1 MSTLFNTIQTLW
13 YKQLFAISNIVL
25 FLYKKNLSTKR
36 KRSTRK
42 QKHQKTLE
50 KINPV
55 MVAILLNNTIF
66 VQYYSIK

>member
-1 MSTLFNTIQTLW
+1 MSTLFNTIHFGTNSYL
-13 YKQLFAISNIVL
+13 QLAIS
-25 FLYKKNLSTKR
+25 FCFYTKKNLSTKR